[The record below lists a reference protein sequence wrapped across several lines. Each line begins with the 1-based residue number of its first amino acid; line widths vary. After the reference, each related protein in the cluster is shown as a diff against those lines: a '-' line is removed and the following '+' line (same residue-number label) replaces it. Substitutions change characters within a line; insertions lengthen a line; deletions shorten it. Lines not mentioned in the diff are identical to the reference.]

1 MPFPAT
7 RMRRLRRTSTLRGL
21 VRETELSPSH
31 LIQPM
36 FVVAGEGVSEEI
48 PSLPGISRYSINNLT
63 EEAGEIAAA
72 GIGAV
77 ILFGI
82 PGAKDE
88 VGSGAYDE
96 EGIVQMAVR
105 ALKEAHP
112 DLTVITDVCLC
123 EYTSHGHCGVFREG
137 GTEVDNDLSV
147 ELLAKTAIS
156 HADAG
161 ADAVAPSDMMDGR
174 IGSIRFQLDEEG
186 HADTP
191 IIAYSAKYASSFYE
205 PFRVAAESTPEFGDR
220 RGYQMDPANATE
232 AVRESL
238 LDLEE
243 GADMLM
249 VKPALPYL
257 DVVRRVK
264 EATGAPLAAYQVG
277 GEYAML
283 KAAVQQGWLD
293 ERAAVLETLTAIRR
307 AGADAIITYY
317 AKECAAWLQ

>member
-7 RMRRLRRTSTLRGL
+7 RMRRMRRTSTLRGF
-21 VRETELSPSH
+21 VRETELSPAD

-48 PSLPGISRYSINNLT
+48 QSMPGLSRYSINNLVT
-63 EEAGEIAAA
+63 EAGEVAAA

-82 PGAKDE
+82 PGVKDE

-123 EYTSHGHCGVFREG
+123 EYTSHGHCGIFREG

-161 ADAVAPSDMMDGR
+161 ADVVAPSDMMDGR
-174 IGSIRFQLDEEG
+174 VGAIRFQLDEEG
-186 HADTP
+186 HPDVP

-220 RGYQMDPANATE
+220 RGYQMDPANAAE

-283 KAAVQQGWLD
+283 KAAAQQGWLD
-293 ERAAVLETLTAIRR
+293 ERAAALETLTAIRR

>member
-1 MPFPAT
+1 
-7 RMRRLRRTSTLRGL
+7 MRRLRRTSTLRGL
-21 VRETELSPSH
+21 VRETELSASH
-31 LIQPM
+31 LIQPI

-48 PSLPGISRYSINNLT
+48 PTMPGISRYSINNLT

-186 HADTP
+186 HPDVP

-220 RGYQMDPANATE
+220 RGYQMDPANAAE

-317 AKECAAWLQ
+317 AKEAAAWLQ

>member
-21 VRETELSPSH
+21 TRETELSPAH

-48 PSLPGISRYSINNLT
+48 ASMPGISRYSINNLT
-63 EEAGEIAAA
+63 EEAGEVAAA

-88 VGSGAYDE
+88 VGSGAYDD

-123 EYTSHGHCGVFREG
+123 EYTSHGHCGIFREG

-156 HADAG
+156 HAEAG

-174 IGSIRFQLDEEG
+174 VGSIRHQLDEEG
-186 HADTP
+186 HPDTP
-191 IIAYSAKYASSFYE
+191 IVAYSAKYASSFYG
-205 PFRVAAESTPEFGDR
+205 PFRDAAETTPGLGDR
-220 RGYQMDPANATE
+220 R
-232 AVRESL
+232 
-238 LDLEE
+238 
-243 GADMLM
+243 
-249 VKPALPYL
+249 
-257 DVVRRVK
+257 
-264 EATGAPLAAYQVG
+264 
-277 GEYAML
+277 
-283 KAAVQQGWLD
+283 
-293 ERAAVLETLTAIRR
+293 
-307 AGADAIITYY
+307 
-317 AKECAAWLQ
+317 